1 MDKLVFHEY
10 GQGVRLDSLEQELN
24 LNEKE
29 VYALIR
35 QFNDKLRKMLDIK
48 SDTFVLD
55 GNIVY
60 AKDAAGIF

>member
-35 QFNDKLRKMLDIK
+35 QFNGKR
-48 SDTFVLD
+48 S
-55 GNIVY
+55 IV
-60 AKDAAGIF
+60 GIPTSNSRS